1 MGTRLYPQTSD
12 PSALEKLINVP
23 EGTYARLKDLQSA
36 FDRTFG
42 LTESYQPSYVKNPDA
57 NGEDVEYLF
66 WQIINADLNLSKMDS
81 FLTSGWE
88 KFSQRKGDEAL
99 GEIQP
104 GVDAERMLVSALNG
118 EYFSSHMSPKETVE
132 LAGGLCRT

>member
-1 MGTRLYPQTSD
+1 MGTRLYPRSSD
-12 PSALEKLINVP
+12 PSELEKLINVP

-42 LTESYQPSYVKNPDA
+42 LTESYEPSFVKNPEA

-66 WQIINADLNLSKMDS
+66 WQIINADLNLSKRDN

-88 KFSQRKGDEAL
+88 KFRQRESDECVGQIEPGGDAQHML
-99 GEIQP
+99 G
-104 GVDAERMLVSALNG
+104 SALNG
-118 EYFSSHMSPKETVE
+118 KYFSGHMAPKETVE
-132 LAGGLCRT
+132 LAGGLSWA

>member
-1 MGTRLYPQTSD
+1 MGTRLYPQESD
-12 PSALEKLINVP
+12 PSVLEKLINVP
-23 EGTYARLKDLQSA
+23 EVTYARLKDLESA

-42 LTESYQPSYVKNPDA
+42 LTESYEPSFVKNPEA

-88 KFSQRKGDEAL
+88 KFSQRKGDGAL

-104 GVDAERMLVSALNG
+104 GVDAQRMLVSALNG

-132 LAGGLCRT
+132 LAGGLSWA

>member
-1 MGTRLYPQTSD
+1 
-12 PSALEKLINVP
+12 
-23 EGTYARLKDLQSA
+23 
-36 FDRTFG
+36 
-42 LTESYQPSYVKNPDA
+42 
-57 NGEDVEYLF
+57 
-66 WQIINADLNLSKMDS
+66 MDS

-132 LAGGLCRT
+132 LAGGLCWS